1 MCAHALKK
9 RSGYVRDQE
18 QRREQ
23 LLLLSWVRNSQGC
36 GNAVR
41 CYCFSVCWQAFH
53 GQMVLRISKSQTS
66 SCLCKNTFL
75 HHPMSLGSDSLE
87 YSGQI
92 SSYQVLVL
100 LLKLSNHFG
109 YKQFGCTKLH
119 PRLSSLWSLCG
130 IWPREKLDL
139 TNICGTI
146 PNLYVVIHS
155 YKGDG
160 KQRFFCHSIISPI

>member
-1 MCAHALKK
+1 MWGT
-9 RSGYVRDQE
+9 RSKGVSSSCCSAE
-18 QRREQ
+18 SGTHKAVVT
-23 LLLLSWVRNSQGC
+23 LSGAIASLYADRHSMARWSFG
-36 GNAVR
+36 
-41 CYCFSVCWQAFH
+41 
-53 GQMVLRISKSQTS
+53 ISKSQTS